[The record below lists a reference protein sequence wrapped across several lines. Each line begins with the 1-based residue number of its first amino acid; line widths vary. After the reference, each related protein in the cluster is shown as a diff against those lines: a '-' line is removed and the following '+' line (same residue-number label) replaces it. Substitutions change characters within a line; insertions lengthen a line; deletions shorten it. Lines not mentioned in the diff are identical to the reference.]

1 MGREGLET
9 ARNTYLKDP
18 HVISMRSSKGWKQ
31 DNIWAACLGLTDEAA
46 RLITEKLADGP
57 YRFPAFWDPG
67 YDWAPD
73 CNKGGASM
81 IGLQEMLL
89 QETPGGE
96 LLLFPAWPKEW
107 NAEFRLHATGGRIIE
122 AEIRNGKIT
131 RKQ

>member
-1 MGREGLET
+1 
-9 ARNTYLKDP
+9 
-18 HVISMRSSKGWKQ
+18 MRSATGWKQ
-31 DNIWAACLGLTDEAA
+31 DNIWAACLGLTDEAKH
-46 RLITEKLADGP
+46 LIEEKLADGP

-89 QETPGGE
+89 QETE
-96 LLLFPAWPKEW
+96 AWPKEW
-107 NAEFRLHATGGRIIE
+107 NASFRLHATGGRTVE
-122 AEIRNGKIT
+122 AEIKNGKIT